1 MQETR
6 GREQIRGNR
15 RGIDIVGVGG
25 ERKGRNDEDIR
36 EVRMWGGGGGG
47 RSSGNSLAF
56 LL

>member
-15 RGIDIVGVGG
+15 RGIDVVGVGG
-25 ERKGRNDEDIR
+25 RNDKDIR
-36 EVRMWGGGGGG
+36 EVRMWWGGGGG